1 MNRYAS
7 RHTTCLSNLSKLKL
21 RIFHGKFF
29 FNFELESNRQTNS
42 AVAVR
47 YGRSGIPR
55 PWINVSCRG
64 VRKRLFKRLFAFK
77 IGKIDLNIKRL
88 NGILFKTVRLL
99 CLKGPECLTRL
110 ESLKQNR
117 FKQIMHHDV

>member
-1 MNRYAS
+1 MM
-7 RHTTCLSNLSKLKL
+7 TG
-21 RIFHGKFF
+21 RIQ
-29 FNFELESNRQTNS
+29 S
-42 AVAVR
+42 
-47 YGRSGIPR
+47 
-55 PWINVSCRG
+55 RG

>member
-1 MNRYAS
+1 MKIHEEDHHKS
-7 RHTTCLSNLSKLKL
+7 VLLVL
-21 RIFHGKFF
+21 R
-29 FNFELESNRQTNS
+29 NVRQTFRITVQCNFLVNLLS
-42 AVAVR
+42 EKTDKF
-47 YGRSGIPR
+47 GF
-55 PWINVSCRG
+55 INNGPFIQPRG
-64 VRKRLFKRLFAFK
+64 VRRCLFKRLFAFK

>member
-1 MNRYAS
+1 MPYFSVSELRAVKMTRIVVAEDVRVVEQSTRVTSARQNFG
-7 RHTTCLSNLSKLKL
+7 TKL
-21 RIFHGKFF
+21 R
-29 FNFELESNRQTNS
+29 T
-42 AVAVR
+42 
-47 YGRSGIPR
+47 
-55 PWINVSCRG
+55 RG
-64 VRKRLFKRLFAFK
+64 VRKCLFKRLFAFK

>member
-1 MNRYAS
+1 MGFM
-7 RHTTCLSNLSKLKL
+7 
-21 RIFHGKFF
+21 RILNQEYPKNYQYRIGT
-29 FNFELESNRQTNS
+29 S
-42 AVAVR
+42 
-47 YGRSGIPR
+47 
-55 PWINVSCRG
+55 RG
-64 VRKRLFKRLFAFK
+64 VRRCLFKRLFAFK

>member
-1 MNRYAS
+1 MSYFGVWRLELVS
-7 RHTTCLSNLSKLKL
+7 SLSKKT
-21 RIFHGKFF
+21 
-29 FNFELESNRQTNS
+29 ST
-42 AVAVR
+42 V
-47 YGRSGIPR
+47 
-55 PWINVSCRG
+55 VSRG

>member
-1 MNRYAS
+1 MFQVCKDHSYLYKPKVDHQVSLQNK
-7 RHTTCLSNLSKLKL
+7 CLIPCRVHLS
-21 RIFHGKFF
+21 IFAPNH
-29 FNFELESNRQTNS
+29 LE
-42 AVAVR
+42 
-47 YGRSGIPR
+47 ICPR
-55 PWINVSCRG
+55 CKDRLILSQIKYRG
-64 VRKRLFKRLFAFK
+64 VRKCLFKRLFAFK